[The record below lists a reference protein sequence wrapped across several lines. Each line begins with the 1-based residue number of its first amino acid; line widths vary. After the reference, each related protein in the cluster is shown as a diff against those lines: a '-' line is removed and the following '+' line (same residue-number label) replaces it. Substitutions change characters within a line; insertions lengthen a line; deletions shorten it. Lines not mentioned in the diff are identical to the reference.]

1 MIDRVFERSF
11 PLINFIITSRGRWTR
26 FTNDRG
32 RGGNIEQ
39 GEGKEWSR
47 VGQVW
52 SRVSWGKVTKYI
64 LQRWCHPSTLPSS
77 SPSLR
82 FLSLPLF
89 LATRVSVLKTIC
101 CSRKWSIV
109 HHRSNKIISIFLIVG
124 LIYKKGYVK
133 VCNNLYSVII

>member
-77 SPSLR
+77 SLPPSLLISSTFFSHAR
-82 FLSLPLF
+82 F
-89 LATRVSVLKTIC
+89 RVE
-101 CSRKWSIV
+101 
-109 HHRSNKIISIFLIVG
+109 
-124 LIYKKGYVK
+124 
-133 VCNNLYSVII
+133 NNLLQQKMIDSPPPLEQDNFYFLNCWINLQKGIRKSV

>member
-77 SPSLR
+77 SSPLASYLFHFFSHAR
-82 FLSLPLF
+82 F
-89 LATRVSVLKTIC
+89 RVE
-101 CSRKWSIV
+101 
-109 HHRSNKIISIFLIVG
+109 
-124 LIYKKGYVK
+124 
-133 VCNNLYSVII
+133 NNLLQQKMIDSPPPLEQDNFYFLNCWINLQKGIRKSV